1 MENRLTHVYFVR
13 HAQPNN
19 RNHDEAARELTEK
32 GMRDRALVTAF
43 LADKQVDAVLS
54 SPYKRAVDTV
64 AHYAQAHGMEIK
76 TMDGFRE
83 RRVDGGWIDDFEAFV
98 RRHWA
103 EFDFG
108 RRNGETLREVQMRCV
123 AALEQVLCDYAGKT
137 VVVGAHGTALS
148 CTVNHYQPSFGVED
162 FMRIVELTPWVVHF
176 AFDGKDCAGIEEY
189 DLFTGTVRNVL

>member
-19 RNHDEAARELTEK
+19 ENHDEPTRELTEK

-64 AHYAQAHGMEIK
+64 AHYADAHGMEIH
-76 TMDGFRE
+76 TIDGFRE
-83 RRVDGGWIDDFEAFV
+83 RGTNGWVKDFEAFT
-98 RRHWA
+98 RSQWA
-103 EFDFG
+103 DFDFG
-108 RRNGETLREVQMRCV
+108 RENGETLREVQARCI
-123 AALEQVLCDYAGKT
+123 AALRQMMCEYAGQT

-148 CTVNHYQPSFGVED
+148 CTINHYQPAFGVED
-162 FMRIVELTPWVVHF
+162 FMQIMELTPWVVHF
-176 AFDGKDCAGIEEY
+176 AFSSQDCIRIEEY
-189 DLFTGTVRNVL
+189 NLFTGTARVLL